1 MNIVISEKDS
11 IEKKAKII
19 YEDLKKATKNLELYQ
34 SRKKQKVIKKLLI
47 LLICHP
53 LALLHNVML
62 TSIIIWVLLLTH
74 LEINAPFNASFSFLI
89 SLSPSLNFLLFVIYS
104 FYNYTIFLYHFF

>member
-11 IEKKAKII
+11 IEKAKII
-19 YEDLKKATKNLELYQ
+19 YEDLKKATKNFELLINQ
-34 SRKKQKVIKKLLI
+34 EKQKSNKKI
-47 LLICHP
+47 INTLICHP

-89 SLSPSLNFLLFVIYS
+89 SISSLNFLLFVIYS
-104 FYNYTIFLYHFF
+104 FAIYHIPLSFF